1 MSAPRL
7 PSSLAPHV
15 ARPAS
20 SEFELLRLRRAAF
33 HQHGIV
39 VLRLAD
45 VADDRLRRRLAGEA
59 ERLYGATP
67 DPSA

>member
-1 MSAPRL
+1 M

-20 SEFELLRLRRAAF
+20 SELELLHLRRAAF
-33 HQHGIV
+33 HQHGIF

-45 VADDRLRRRLAGEA
+45 IADDRLRRRLAGEA
-59 ERLYGATP
+59 ERLYGQAP
-67 DPSA
+67 DTSV